1 MKRVKILL
9 AALFVGSLS
18 TQAQPT
24 IIRVD
29 HSSTTT
35 TRLDTVLPVL
45 VKQANIVG
53 LTIAVINQAKP
64 VYQRTFGLRD
74 REAALRVDS
83 NTVFEAAS
91 LTKPV
96 FAYLVMGLVREKIIN
111 LDTPLYHYLEYE
123 DIAHDPRHKLITA
136 RMVLSH
142 SSGLPSGRSGCRLE
156 FVYDPGAYFNY
167 SPEGYFY
174 LQLVVEKLLNKKL
187 DSIMKERVFEPLHMD
202 HSSLVWTDTVE
213 KNYTIGYDYA
223 SEKRLDKWKP
233 DKASAMSS
241 LQTTAGD
248 YAQFLTEMM
257 SGRLLGQEYLAQMLT
272 PQVQI
277 TKGDTTLWWS
287 LGFGVDKTTPKP
299 AYFQWG
305 SNLGVQNLVVFY
317 PRQQIG
323 VVYFV
328 NNEHGLQIKDEVLKL
343 TIGGQYSTDKFL
355 TYDQYNSITRQLV
368 KAYDQ
373 KGLGSALV
381 LFKRFHKAASRRVT
395 NRQLDELAN
404 YALGKDNV
412 YDAIQLLRLNTTL
425 YPSSWKTYTSLAEV
439 YLRQHD
445 QPRYLASL
453 LQAIKYSP
461 NPELLLAPLQSTG
474 IKWR

>member
-1 MKRVKILL
+1 MSS
-9 AALFVGSLS
+9 LF

-29 HSSTTT
+29 HSSITTS
-35 TRLDTVLPVL
+35 RLDTALSRIM
-45 VKQANIVG
+45 KQANIAG
-53 LTIAVINQAKP
+53 LSIAVVNQAKS
-64 VYQRTFGLRD
+64 VYQRAFGLRD

-96 FAYLVMGLVREKIIN
+96 FAYLIMGLVKEKLIN
-111 LDTPLYHYLEYE
+111 LDTPLYRYLEYE

-187 DSIMKERVFEPLHMD
+187 DSIIKERVFEPLHMA
-202 HSSLVWTDTVE
+202 HSSLVWTEAIE
-213 KNYTIGYDYA
+213 KNHTIGYDYSA
-223 SEKRLDKWKP
+223 EKRLNKWKP

-248 YAQFLTEMM
+248 YAQFLGEMM
-257 SGRLLGQEYLAQMLT
+257 TGRLLDQEYLAQMLT
-272 PQVQI
+272 PQIQI

-287 LGFGVDKTTPKP
+287 LGFGVDKTTAKP

-317 PRQQIG
+317 PRQQTG
-323 VVYFV
+323 VVYLV
-328 NNEHGLQIKDEVLKL
+328 NNEHGLQIKDDVLKL

-355 TYDQYNSITRQLV
+355 TYDQYNSLTRELV
-368 KAYDQ
+368 KTYDH
-373 KGLGSALV
+373 KGLSYALA
-381 LFKRFHKAASRRVT
+381 LFKRFHKDASRRVT

-404 YALGKDNV
+404 YALGKDNLN
-412 YDAIQLLRLNTTL
+412 DAIQMLRLNTAL
-425 YPSSWKTYTSLAEV
+425 YPKSWKTYAALAEM
-439 YLRQHD
+439 YLKQHN
-445 QPRYLASL
+445 QPHYLANL
-453 LQAIKYSP
+453 LQAIKFSS
-461 NPELLLAPLQSTG
+461 NPELLLGPLQSTG

>member
-1 MKRVKILL
+1 MKFLR
-9 AALFVGSLS
+9 FVLVLGTL
-18 TQAQPT
+18 QAQAQST
-24 IIRVD
+24 VIRVD
-29 HSSTTT
+29 RSVIAT
-35 TRLDTVLPVL
+35 TRLDTALSTIM
-45 VKQANIVG
+45 KRANIVG
-53 LTIAVINQAKP
+53 LSIAVVNQAKS
-64 VYQRTFGLRD
+64 VYQRALGLRD

-96 FAYLVMGLVREKIIN
+96 FAYLVMGLAKEKLLD
-111 LDTPLYHYLEYE
+111 LDTPLYHYLEYG

-187 DSIMKERVFEPLHMD
+187 DYIMKERVFEPLHMA
-202 HSSLVWTDTVE
+202 HSSLVWTEAIE
-213 KNYTIGYDYA
+213 KNYTIGYDYSA
-223 SEKRLDKWKP
+223 EKRLDRWKP

-248 YAQFLTEMM
+248 YALFLGEMM

-272 PQVQI
+272 PQVQV

-287 LGFGVDKTTPKP
+287 LGFGVDETTAKP

-305 SNLGVQNLVVFY
+305 SNLGVQNFVLFY
-317 PRQQIG
+317 PKQKLG
-323 VVYFV
+323 VVYLV
-328 NNEHGLQIKDEVLKL
+328 NNEHGLQIKDDVLAL
-343 TIGGQYSTDKFL
+343 TVGGQYSTDKFL
-355 TYDQYNSITRQLV
+355 TYDQYNSLTRQLV

-373 KGLGSALV
+373 KGLGYALG
-381 LFKRFHKAASRRVT
+381 LFKQFRQDASHRIT
-395 NRQLDELAN
+395 SRQLDELAS
-404 YALGKDNV
+404 YALGKDNMD
-412 YDAIQLLRLNTTL
+412 DAIKTLTLNSSL
-425 YPSSWKTYTSLAEV
+425 YPKSWKTYATLAET
-439 YLRQHD
+439 YLKKHNQS
-445 QPRYLASL
+445 QYMASL

-461 NPELLLAPLQSTG
+461 NPELLLTPLQNMG